1 MPNYGPAKSE
11 PPFSGNYGN
20 RVVYQDKAVITANI
34 ANADKIR
41 LAKVPAGT
49 LVDRVVI
56 SNPDLDSGTTLTTK
70 AGFEPMD
77 GSTVSG
83 ADVAVHAA
91 GATTWRAVATTTY
104 EIFPPYLVTKDSWL
118 TVVAGAAGAGTG
130 TVYGKVE
137 GENLG
142 PK

>member
-1 MPNYGPAKSE
+1 MPTYGPAVNA
-11 PPFSGNYGN
+11 PAFSGNYGN
-20 RVVYQDKAVITANI
+20 RVVYTGSAVITANL

-41 LAKVPAGT
+41 LALVPAGT

-56 SNPDLDSGTTLTTK
+56 SNPDLDGGTTLTTK
-70 AGFEPMD
+70 AGFEPVD
-77 GSTVSG
+77 GSTVAG

-91 GATTWRAVATTTY
+91 GATTWRAVALTTY
-104 EIFPPYLVTKDSWL
+104 EIFPPYRVTKDSWL
-118 TVVAGAAGAGTG
+118 TVVCGAAGSGTG